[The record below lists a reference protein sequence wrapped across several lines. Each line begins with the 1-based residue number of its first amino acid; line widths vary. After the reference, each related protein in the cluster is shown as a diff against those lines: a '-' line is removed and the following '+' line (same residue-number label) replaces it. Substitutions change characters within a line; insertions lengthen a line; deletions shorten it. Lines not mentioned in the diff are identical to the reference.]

1 MPSWEG
7 KSKTTPLGYRIF
19 VGILKIFGLRPAY
32 WLLYF
37 VAAYY
42 VIFSRKT
49 TTVLYQFYHNRLGYG
64 RWKTYRYIYRNYYRF
79 GQTLIDKVA
88 VQSGILN
95 PFTYDFEGEH
105 YLRGMVAEGKGGLL
119 ISAHIG
125 NWEIAGHLLKRL
137 NTTINV
143 VMYDGEH
150 EQIKA
155 YLEQVTGGRNM
166 NIILIREDLSHIYAI
181 SEALQNNQLV
191 CMHADR
197 FMEGNKTLQAVML
210 GESAALPAGPFIL
223 ASRFQVPVSFVFA
236 FKETARHYHL
246 YATEPLPLQQ
256 MDKKEKMDRLLKDF
270 VKEMENRVLQYPE
283 QWFNYFDF
291 WKQ

>member
-1 MPSWEG
+1 
-7 KSKTTPLGYRIF
+7 
-19 VGILKIFGLRPAY
+19 
-32 WLLYF
+32 
-37 VAAYY
+37 
-42 VIFSRKT
+42 
-49 TTVLYQFYHNRLGYG
+49 
-64 RWKTYRYIYRNYYRF
+64 
-79 GQTLIDKVA
+79 
-88 VQSGILN
+88 
-95 PFTYDFEGEH
+95 
-105 YLRGMVAEGKGGLL
+105 
-119 ISAHIG
+119 
-125 NWEIAGHLLKRL
+125 
-137 NTTINV
+137 V

-197 FMEGNKTLQAVML
+197 FMEGNKTLQAVLL
-210 GESAALPAGPFIL
+210 GEPAALPAGPFIL